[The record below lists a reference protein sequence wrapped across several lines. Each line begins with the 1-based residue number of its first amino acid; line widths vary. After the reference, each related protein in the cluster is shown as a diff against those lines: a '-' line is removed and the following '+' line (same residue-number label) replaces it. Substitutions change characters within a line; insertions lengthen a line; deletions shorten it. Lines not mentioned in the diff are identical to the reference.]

1 MGSTNI
7 MCTESS
13 IFIALIWNPSGYIL
27 VLVLYDF
34 MISLLINGIRQR
46 FLEVSMVLI
55 TFLFCF
61 DSFVHASF
69 TITIQV

>member
-13 IFIALIWNPSGYIL
+13 IFIALIWNPSGYIFM
-27 VLVLYDF
+27 VLYDF
-34 MISLLINGIRQR
+34 MITLLINGIRQR
-46 FLEVSMVLI
+46 FLEVPMVLI

-61 DSFVHASF
+61 DSFVYGSF
-69 TITIQV
+69 TIAIQV